1 MDRIPAMLDVI
12 EANAENGAPS
22 VILIHSNNAQD
33 KLEAERALLSRL
45 PNDILVENMTEY
57 ARFWKARSR
66 VSWVPRPAPG
76 GERIE
81 INSELPVAGLT
92 LVSPHT
98 IQNAS
103 GMPGIR
109 WTDHEVVLP
118 DLAAKSQVFIRIT
131 YSRN

>member
-1 MDRIPAMLDVI
+1 MLDVI

-22 VILIHSNNAQD
+22 VLLIHSNNAQD
-33 KLEAERALLSRL
+33 KLEAEKALLSRL
-45 PNDILVENMTEY
+45 SKDILVENMTEY
-57 ARFWKARSR
+57 ARFWKARCQ
-66 VSWVPRPAPG
+66 VSWVPRPVTG

-81 INSELPVAGLT
+81 INAELPIAGLT
-92 LVSPHT
+92 LVSPRT

-109 WTDHEVVLP
+109 WTDHEVILP
-118 DLAAKSQVFIRIT
+118 DLAAKSHIFVRVI